1 MLLSAALKE
10 NVRTIVF
17 ADPREKRLT
26 EIRNTLDGAFNTI
39 EHLRERAN
47 CAEPFMQTFFDS
59 MATLTTHKNDVEVYS
74 DYKSICGLIKSFSE
88 QIKRREMFDKPT
100 VIMWLGMLDI
110 YDELSVYNNYQEEFN
125 SKQDVFEVS
134 DEKASKA
141 VEDEELKAM
150 AEQMGMSVDEM
161 LKMLSQASEEAEV
174 NPTAETGC
182 IYNAIADIN
191 TLLSMGGRYS
201 LYGIVPLENA
211 SDIKRLKDFKLDN
224 FIHKIGYAMP
234 SEDSWD
240 FGFGKKANAIAEDDM
255 ALYTNGVK
263 THIFRPFL
271 LK

>member
-1 MLLSAALKE
+1 
-10 NVRTIVF
+10 
-17 ADPREKRLT
+17 
-26 EIRNTLDGAFNTI
+26 
-39 EHLRERAN
+39 
-47 CAEPFMQTFFDS
+47 
-59 MATLTTHKNDVEVYS
+59 
-74 DYKSICGLIKSFSE
+74 
-88 QIKRREMFDKPT
+88 
-100 VIMWLGMLDI
+100 
-110 YDELSVYNNYQEEFN
+110 
-125 SKQDVFEVS
+125 
-134 DEKASKA
+134 
-141 VEDEELKAM
+141 
-150 AEQMGMSVDEM
+150 MSVDEM
-161 LKMLSQASEEAEV
+161 LKTLSQASEEVAAKPDAE
-174 NPTAETGC
+174 AGC

-240 FGFGKKANAIAEDDM
+240 FGFGKKANAITDDDM